1 MLRNLDRTH
10 YADSQRTSG
19 IRIVVSWQA
28 RLCLNK
34 RWKCYSLCLGNFEL
48 GRRYVNI
55 CFLTPA
61 KLRSGDYIFKYSLLR
76 PGEAQKRGLFIQI
89 FAFSPRWNSKAGLI
103 HSNICF
109 LAPVRSRS
117 GLNTFTDRHIQ
128 IHIKQI
134 TRSEILRQYRKI
146 TLRVIFI
153 SYQSNCQHKKSEYRQ
168 SIGIHLYYCANF

>member
-1 MLRNLDRTH
+1 MKSSKSCWSDELTANFLFNLLF
-10 YADSQRTSG
+10 G
-19 IRIVVSWQA
+19 ICVLDKSESDA
-28 RLCLNK
+28 C
-34 RWKCYSLCLGNFEL
+34 
-48 GRRYVNI
+48 
-55 CFLTPA
+55 
-61 KLRSGDYIFKYSLLR
+61 
-76 PGEAQKRGLFIQI
+76 QK

-109 LAPVRSRS
+109 LALAQSRS

-153 SYQSNCQHKKSEYRQ
+153 SYQSNCQQKKVNTDNLSASTSTTAQIFDANQIQIYPIHRYRIV
-168 SIGIHLYYCANF
+168 SKKEN

>member
-1 MLRNLDRTH
+1 M
-10 YADSQRTSG
+10 
-19 IRIVVSWQA
+19 
-28 RLCLNK
+28 
-34 RWKCYSLCLGNFEL
+34 
-48 GRRYVNI
+48 
-55 CFLTPA
+55 
-61 KLRSGDYIFKYSLLR
+61 KLRSGDYSFKYSLLR
-76 PGEAQKRGLFIQI
+76 PSEASKRGLFIQI

-134 TRSEILRQYRKI
+134 TRSEILRQYHKI

-153 SYQSNCQHKKSEYRQ
+153 SYQSNCQHKKVNTDNLSASPSTTAQIFDANQIQIYPIRRYR
-168 SIGIHLYYCANF
+168 IRK